1 MEITAILH
9 WRKKGLI
16 PFSPPFVGWRTA
28 EGRQVS
34 RKEGAMPKSRAK
46 PNLQNPKCLVSCSL
60 CCQSSAIFWYP
71 SRLPCAWHRVSP
83 VQARILPHKGIT
95 RSSWLPP
102 HTLLSTGSMSISQGC
117 NSVPMLGL
125 VRAGPVCCS
134 ASVGESKQLGE
145 CFVRK
150 ESNVHSLVVFILIQ
164 REDWRGKGGGVG
176 PSVLAS
182 TSLQQLDK
190 AAAVACRERM
200 FSC

>member
-1 MEITAILH
+1 
-9 WRKKGLI
+9 
-16 PFSPPFVGWRTA
+16 
-28 EGRQVS
+28 
-34 RKEGAMPKSRAK
+34 
-46 PNLQNPKCLVSCSL
+46 
-60 CCQSSAIFWYP
+60 
-71 SRLPCAWHRVSP
+71 
-83 VQARILPHKGIT
+83 
-95 RSSWLPP
+95 
-102 HTLLSTGSMSISQGC
+102 
-117 NSVPMLGL
+117 MLGL

-164 REDWRGKGGGVG
+164 REDWRGKGGGVD

-200 FSC
+200 FSW